1 MSWQPWRKR
10 EAEPVGGP
18 SRGEVHAARWG
29 SLKSVAAAVRKCSL
43 VTDVDVA
50 VARRELAGMLRE
62 SMTRLANLEVTPDSP
77 VHRMALRTAEEMMVM
92 SEPWLIF
99 GFLVT
104 DRSWS
109 MDPEFTSE
117 ETAELRR
124 TVWERAEHVIAEVRD
139 DEPATARETLRQLI
153 DEVAVFSSALMTAP
167 MPERQ
172 ATEWRLAA
180 EEIAGLAAAALA
192 GAGSTSGG
200 E

>member
-1 MSWQPWRKR
+1 
-10 EAEPVGGP
+10 
-18 SRGEVHAARWG
+18 
-29 SLKSVAAAVRKCSL
+29 
-43 VTDVDVA
+43 
-50 VARRELAGMLRE
+50 MLRE